1 MTEELQFICVVA
13 LLFIL
18 ACMTYFL
25 KPENEDDNKT
35 QKQPDNKTQNINS
48 VDALNS
54 LLNQGIITQQ
64 EYNKLIV
71 KLLNK

>member
-1 MTEELQFICVVA
+1 MTEELQFICVVT

-18 ACMTYFL
+18 AAMTIML
-25 KPENEDDNKT
+25 KPDKDDNTDT

>member
-1 MTEELQFICVVA
+1 MTEELQFICVIT

-18 ACMTYFL
+18 ACMYFYL
-25 KPENEDDNKT
+25 KPDDEDDNKP
-35 QKQPDNKTQNINS
+35 QKQSDNKTKNINS

-54 LLNQGIITQQ
+54 LLSQGVITQQ

>member
-18 ACMTYFL
+18 ACMTFFL
-25 KPENEDDNKT
+25 KPEKEDVNEPQKQSNNKT
-35 QKQPDNKTQNINS
+35 KNINS

-54 LLNQGIITQQ
+54 LLSQGVITQQ

>member
-1 MTEELQFICVVA
+1 MTEELQFICVVT

-25 KPENEDDNKT
+25 KPDDEEVNKT
-35 QKQPDNKTQNINS
+35 QKQHDNKTKNINS

-54 LLNQGIITQQ
+54 LLSQGVITQQ

>member
-1 MTEELQFICVVA
+1 MTEELQFICVVT

-18 ACMTYFL
+18 ACMTFFL
-25 KPENEDDNKT
+25 KPEKEDDNKPE
-35 QKQPDNKTQNINS
+35 KQSDNKTKNINS

-54 LLNQGIITQQ
+54 LLNQGVISQQ

>member
-1 MTEELQFICVVA
+1 MTEELQFICVVT

-18 ACMTYFL
+18 AAMTIML
-25 KPENEDDNKT
+25 KPDKDDNT
-35 QKQPDNKTQNINS
+35 DTPKQPDNKTQNINS